1 MAPQV
6 RQVSVATVKFEMLE
20 VFVVVVVEEEVWVF
34 VAGFVVVEVWQ
45 PPSVRL
51 TFLPAQT
58 VAVTADQASVEAVE
72 AVETVEVSEA
82 VWLPYHPGDLLLGSW
97 LRRGC
102 SWLHLEW
109 L

>member
-6 RQVSVATVKFEMLE
+6 RQVSVAAVKFEMLE
-20 VFVVVVVEEEVWVF
+20 VFVVVVEEEVWVF

-58 VAVTADQASVEAVE
+58 VAVTADQASVET
-72 AVETVEVSEA
+72 VETVEVSEA